1 MPELLVLND
10 VPDEI
15 TLSDAKRTSRIQIA
29 KTGSFADPRYGKFS
43 ITSKDIL
50 KWIANFSVL
59 NKSGGRLGLPVDVDH
74 RPEKEGNTEAAGWL
88 THLTSSANG
97 TELWATVEWNDLG
110 IELVQNRRYA
120 YISPSYVANY
130 KDETGKEYGT
140 ALLGVALT
148 NRPFLSMATVSLSRL
163 HTTESYTPNEMAI
176 SKELATALGI
186 AEDADDAVVLARV
199 TELTKEPEPQ
209 KTTSLADQAKAE
221 GMFVLT
227 ADQFASLT
235 QNATEGAAAA
245 ASLKEQRFE
254 TAFTQ
259 ALNDSKGARVTPA
272 QKDQFKALYD
282 GNADATI
289 TLLDALPNLVNAEP
303 VGSRAPAN
311 TSTSLARDEVE
322 DFDTD
327 DYTNELA
334 EKALA
339 LCTADKDLDY
349 GDAVVLA
356 AEQMGR

>member
-1 MPELLVLND
+1 MPELLVIND
-10 VPDEI
+10 MPDE
-15 TLSDAKRTSRIQIA
+15 TFLSGDKRVSRIQIA
-29 KTGSFADPRYGKFS
+29 KTGSFADPRYGKFA
-43 ITSKDIL
+43 ITSKDL
-50 KWIANFSVL
+50 TKWIANFEVL
-59 NKSGGRLGLPVDVDH
+59 NKSNGRIGLPVDVDH
-74 RPEKEGNTEAAGWL
+74 GPEREGNTEAAGWL
-88 THLTSSANG
+88 TQLTSSANG
-97 TELWATVEWNDLG
+97 TELWATVEWTDLG
-110 IELVQNRRYA
+110 IELVKSRRYA

-130 KDETGKEYGT
+130 KDETGKEFGT

-186 AEDADDAVVLARV
+186 AEDADEAVVLSRV

-209 KTTSLADQAKAE
+209 ETKSLAEQAKAE
-221 GMFVLT
+221 GMFILT

-245 ASLKEQRFE
+245 AALKEQRFE
-254 TAFTQ
+254 TAFSK
-259 ALNDSKGARVTPA
+259 ALNDSKGARVAPT

-289 TLLDALPNLVNAEP
+289 ALLDTLPNLVNAEP
-303 VGSRAPAN
+303 VGSGSPAN
-311 TSTSLARDEVE
+311 GSTSLAKDEVE
-322 DFDTD
+322 GFETD
-327 DYTNELA
+327 DFSNELA

-339 LCTADKDLDY
+339 LCAADKDLDY